1 MAVPLFSVK
10 AKARRVEIR
19 TSVNCIASYSGARAL
34 MCAGSGTMNEENPRS
49 SVIPRSCVLC
59 KYLSCLVT
67 TGLWGSLRVVSGRMA
82 GEGGLGRKKPAW
94 L

>member
-1 MAVPLFSVK
+1 
-10 AKARRVEIR
+10 
-19 TSVNCIASYSGARAL
+19 
-34 MCAGSGTMNEENPRS
+34 MNEENPRS